1 MEAMYYTK
9 EKNNTVRCYLCPH
22 NCIIKE
28 GSRGMCNVREN
39 VKGQLM
45 ALNYGKHTSYAYDPV
60 EKKPL
65 YHFYPGRDI
74 FSIGSFGCNLH
85 CDFCQNWEI
94 AHGESL
100 TIEMEDKD
108 LLLLA
113 KSKGSIGIAYTY
125 NEPTISYEYLYHI
138 CKLVKAIGL
147 KNVLI
152 TNGFIEEEPLREIL
166 PFIDAM
172 NIDLKAMNQDF
183 YKKICKGNLEPV
195 LGTIKIAKEYT
206 HVEVTT
212 LIIDGLN
219 SREEEIEKLAA
230 WLGNLDRG
238 IPLHISKYFPN
249 YKMDL
254 PATSYE
260 TLIRTKEIAEKYL
273 DYTYIG
279 NIWGT
284 DNNTYCPSCNSQ
296 LVNRQGTGEIVG
308 LKKSKCK
315 HCGEKINIIY

>member
-65 YHFYPGRDI
+65 YHFYPGSDI

-100 TIEMEDKD
+100 TIEMEDED

-308 LKKSKCK
+308 LKKNKCK

>member
-100 TIEMEDKD
+100 TIEMEDED

-308 LKKSKCK
+308 LKKNKCK

>member
-254 PATSYE
+254 SATSYE

>member
-1 MEAMYYTK
+1 MYYTK

>member
-100 TIEMEDKD
+100 TIEMEDED

>member
-1 MEAMYYTK
+1 MYYTK

-100 TIEMEDKD
+100 TIEMEDED